1 MIKRTR
7 IYQAVAAALFLAAGA
22 STPAFAVD
30 VVEIE
35 PNDRIFTDGRL
46 TAQRLTVG
54 RDGKVD
60 VTGAIGVTDPAA
72 TPLPDVD
79 FYAFDAQEGDLVMID
94 IDAGM
99 KPFDLSVRSVDTL
112 IAVFGPLP
120 AVGLQRENND
130 TLATVPR
137 DEGSQHIGDA
147 LIPDFRVPTTGTYVV
162 GVSSKPRSFLEG
174 GGTSST
180 TVTGTAARFPNGSYI
195 MRISGITLPVLVQ
208 PINIDIKPGN
218 NTETYLN
225 PKAKG
230 TLPVAILSNRET
242 KSPASAA
249 AFDALKVD
257 PASLTFGSTGDEK
270 SYLRCLKAGLDV
282 NADGLPD
289 LVCHFDNEL
298 AGWAPE
304 DLEGVVKGKTTDG
317 KEFKGTARLKVKHK
331 QSD

>member
-7 IYQAVAAALFLAAGA
+7 VYQAVAAALFLAAGA

-30 VVEIE
+30 VAEVE

-46 TAQRLTVG
+46 TAQRLTID

-60 VTGAIGVTDPAA
+60 VTAAIGVTDPAA
-72 TPLPDVD
+72 TPVPDVD
-79 FYAFDAQEGDLVMID
+79 FYAFDAQEGDRVMID

-120 AVGLQRENND
+120 AVGLLRENND

-137 DEGSQHIGDA
+137 DEGSEHIFDA
-147 LIPDFRVPTTGTYVV
+147 LIPEFRVPTTGTYVV
-162 GVSSKPRSFLEG
+162 GISSKPRSFLEG

-180 TVTGTAARFPNGSYI
+180 TVAGTAARFPNGSYKL
-195 MRISGITLPVLVQ
+195 RISGITLPVLVQ

-230 TLPVAILSNRET
+230 TLPVALLSHRET
-242 KSPASAA
+242 KSSA
-249 AFDALKVD
+249 AFDALTVD
-257 PASLTFGSTGDEK
+257 HGSLTFGSTGDEK

-298 AGWAPE
+298 GGWAAE
-304 DLEGVVKGKTTDG
+304 DLEGVVKGKTADG